1 MSCSAEVPAYWG
13 HDHFLGSTSGKR
25 GIMESTADFSSE
37 PLPPTEEPTPSTA
50 VEESAQDSVQPPG
63 ILRTSSAAVVA
74 SEVPLAEV
82 ERALVELLGCYK
94 GALKFAVDMP
104 VFGRCAVSGARF
116 RWRWGAR
123 FYTRLY
129 VETHVRKHLQAIR
142 SRLRLELLGT
152 TEPKDRDQV
161 MALEAD
167 LAGQVEPLL
176 GWRRI
181 LGVITRL
188 PPVAAVLPLL
198 SAVAASTVSG
208 EISWKSFWH
217 AVVVLVATAVVVW
230 VLVVWPSIRLG
241 FRIKRAI
248 FCGGRDLSHPFY
260 NVPGELQWN
269 GFAAAK
275 VYDDP
280 GKLWV
285 DLFRE
290 LTDRKQQQTPR
301 QAFPTSNVYQAEND
315 LYHALGRRKPG
326 EVPIDMLLGFT
337 PYLWCA
343 FSALVVLLMV
353 QTVTSG
359 NVPTSFWFFLPWLAL
374 LSLAPF
380 QAVLQGVRNY
390 RFRSH

>member
-1 MSCSAEVPAYWG
+1 MASEAGQREASPTQ
-13 HDHFLGSTSGKR
+13 GSVG
-25 GIMESTADFSSE
+25 
-37 PLPPTEEPTPSTA
+37 
-50 VEESAQDSVQPPG
+50 PPG
-63 ILRTSSAAVVA
+63 VRQPSNFAVVGP
-74 SEVPLAEV
+74 EVVVAEV
-82 ERALVELLGCYK
+82 ERALVELLRCYK

-104 VFGRCAVSGARF
+104 VFGRCEVSGARF

-142 SRLRLELLGT
+142 SRLQLELLGT

-181 LGVITRL
+181 FGVITRL
-188 PPVAAVLPLL
+188 PPVAAALPVL
-198 SAVAASTVSG
+198 SAVAAATVNG
-208 EISWKSFWH
+208 EITWQTFWH
-217 AVVVLVATAVVVW
+217 AVEVLVATAVVVW

-248 FCGGRDLSHPFY
+248 FCGGQDLRHPFF
-260 NVPGELQWN
+260 NEPGELQWK
-269 GFAAAK
+269 GFATAK

-285 DLFRE
+285 ELFRE
-290 LTDRKQQQTPR
+290 LTGRKQKQDIR
-301 QAFPTSNVYQAEND
+301 QAFPTSNVYQAENA

-326 EVPIDMLLGFT
+326 EVPIDILLTFP
-337 PYLWCA
+337 PYLWFA
-343 FSALVVLLMV
+343 FSALVIFGLV

-359 NVPTSFWFFLPWLAL
+359 NVPTSFWFFLLPTAL
-374 LSLAPF
+374 LTLAPF
-380 QAVLQGVRNY
+380 QTILQAVRNY
-390 RFRSH
+390 RSRSH